1 LKPGRTVRVRDPPL
15 STFEVAAMEN
25 FSEATFPSEEMVSC
39 EERDGGCEGQRIE
52 R

>member
-1 LKPGRTVRVRDPPL
+1 MRVRDPPL
-15 STFEVAAMEN
+15 STAEVPAMEN

-39 EERDGGCEGQRIE
+39 EERDGRCEGQRIQ